1 MNKRVLVVIQILRR
15 GGVELAAINFA
26 TKLNRD
32 SFDVSFL
39 LVNPDDNQDEMLQKE
54 LSEQGYNIY
63 FVPKTCKGYLQR
75 YRYLCSF
82 FAENKFDVVH
92 SHVIF
97 FSGIVLA
104 AAKKSNIPVRA
115 AHSHITKWNHNES
128 LKYKFYKSFMRVLI
142 NNCATVKFACSDEAG
157 IFLYGKKSYAKNG
170 VYIPNAVDCQHFAF
184 DDNKRRQIRNEFN
197 VSDSTVLVGHIGTVY
212 RIKNQS
218 FLVQVV
224 SNMIKTNQDIK
235 CIMVGEPIEREQVE
249 QKAAELGISEKVF
262 FAGSR
267 ADTDAFYSAF
277 DIMIFPSLH
286 EGLPLS
292 LIEAQAAQLPCLV
305 SDSVNHSVKYNSN
318 VEFKS
323 LDESTDKWSESAFK
337 LVAIPRN
344 SVSIDALINDYDI
357 NATIKKLEFYY
368 NN

>member
-1 MNKRVLVVIQILRR
+1 MKKVLVVIQFLRR
-15 GGVELAAINFA
+15 GGVELAAVNFA
-26 TKLNRD
+26 TKLNKEK
-32 SFDVSFL
+32 FDVSFL
-39 LVNPDDNQDEMLQKE
+39 LVNPDDNQDEILHKE

-63 FVPKTCKGYLQR
+63 LVPNNCSGYLNR
-75 YRYLCSF
+75 YRFLCSF
-82 FAENKFDVVH
+82 FAENKFDIVH

-104 AAKKSNIPVRA
+104 AAKKNDIPVRV
-115 AHSHITKWNHNES
+115 AHSHITKWNHNET
-128 LKYKFYKSFMRVLI
+128 LKYKIYKSFMRVLI
-142 NNCATVKFACSDEAG
+142 NNCATVKFACSDDAG
-157 IFLYGKKSYAKNG
+157 TFMYGNKSYAKNG
-170 VYIPNAVDCQHFAF
+170 VYIPNAVDCQRFAF
-184 DDNKRRQIRNEFN
+184 DDDKRRQIRNEFN

-224 SNMIKTNQDIK
+224 SEMIKTNQDIK
-235 CIMVGEPIEREQVE
+235 CVMVGEPIEREQVE
-249 QKAAELGISEKVF
+249 QKAVELGISKNVI

-292 LIEAQAAQLPCLV
+292 LIEAQAAQLPCIV
-305 SDSVNHSVKYNSN
+305 SDSVNHSVKFNTN
-318 VEFKS
+318 FNFKS
-323 LDESTDKWSESAFK
+323 LNESADKWSDSAFK
-337 LVAIPRN
+337 LLAISRK
-344 SVSIDALINDYDI
+344 SVSIDNLINDYDI
-357 NATIKKLEFYY
+357 NAVIKKLEFFY